1 MNRPTFSAL
10 QVPPSA
16 AEQGGTEIMRAAIA
30 NGELF
35 MSLRRAFDD
44 PEGWGRLLAD
54 VVKHVSQIYAAETK
68 FNKADAA
75 KRIVEAFAKEMAAD
89 TPDAPGSLQ
98 ARN

>member
-1 MNRPTFSAL
+1 M
-10 QVPPSA
+10 
-16 AEQGGTEIMRAAIA
+16 MRAAIA

-75 KRIVEAFAKEMAAD
+75 KRIVEAFAREWRR
-89 TPDAPGSLQ
+89 PDAPGPRRATELASC
-98 ARN
+98 RSTS